1 MENTIQEN
9 QHTCKAVVLHCIDF
23 RFQQVLNG
31 HFDKEFPEG
40 YDLVSVAGGV
50 KELVDK
56 GDTNDFLLEQ
66 VKISCKLHHP
76 QNIVLIQ
83 HEDCGAYGGSGA
95 FKSSNDELAFQ
106 KEQLEKAAQLLKHH
120 FPEINIQKYFVTLSK
135 ELMPL

>member
-1 MENTIQEN
+1 MEHTIQKD

-50 KELVDK
+50 KELIEE
-56 GDTNDFLLEQ
+56 GENSFLLNQ
-66 VKISCKLHHP
+66 LQLSNKLHEP
-76 QNIVLIQ
+76 QNIVLVQ

-95 FKSSNDELAFQ
+95 FDNAQAEHAFQ
-106 KEQLEKAAQLLKHH
+106 KEQLEKAAELLKRH
-120 FPEINIQKYFVTLSK
+120 FPEVTIQKYFVTLSK